1 MSTPHEHEF
10 EAAPGLPEALP
21 AGERILW
28 QGAPD
33 WRQLALHAFH
43 VRKVTVYFLLM
54 LALQAVFMADQSLML
69 VVPSVLTSAVL
80 ACTAVGMLT
89 ALAWFASHTCLYTLT
104 NKRVVMRVGIVL
116 TMTFNLP
123 LTCLSAAAIK
133 PRGRGCGDIAL
144 RIKGPDRIAYLHLWP
159 HARAWHLRN
168 PEPSL
173 RCVPEVQA
181 LGQKIM
187 QAWRQANPQ
196 EILIEPQPGAPSE
209 SGRQGLS
216 GTVTA

>member
-1 MSTPHEHEF
+1 LSAQHEHEF

-28 QGAPD
+28 QGAPN
-33 WRQLALHAFH
+33 WRELALHAFH
-43 VRKVTVYFLLM
+43 VRKLAVYFLLM
-54 LALQAVFMADQSLML
+54 LALQAAFMYGQPLKL
-69 VVPSVLTSAVL
+69 VLPSVMTSAML
-80 ACTAVGMLT
+80 ALTALGMLT
-89 ALAWFASHTCLYTLT
+89 AIAWFAAHTCLYTLT

-123 LTCLSAAAIK
+123 LSRLSAAAIK
-133 PRGRGCGDIAL
+133 SRGRGCGDIAL

-159 HARAWHLRN
+159 HARAWHLRD

-173 RCVPEVQA
+173 RCVPQAQEV
-181 LGQKIM
+181 GQKIM
-187 QAWRQANPQ
+187 QAWRAANPQ
-196 EILIEPQPGAPSE
+196 DILIEADERSPSGPK
-209 SGRQGLS
+209 SLS